1 MSSFCRICIFERHFP
16 FFDLFVCLFV
26 FPHLAICLQ
35 YNFHHNFHLFAYLL
49 SLAFRGRGFNLHSR
63 FCYPSPHNFRILW
76 RWRADTDQTGK
87 VITAN
92 VVITYYIIYCCY
104 SFCFCHYCC
113 SRCNHCCCSC
123 CYFPALLLLCY
134 NCFVSAT
141 PSTLATATAT
151 VNVCYYSCY
160 CFCYYSCSIT
170 ALATVLTTATA
181 TPLALANATV
191 LLLLLLPVRLV
202 LLLCSCYCF
211 CYCYSP
217 CWALLLLLEVL
228 LLVILLLLLLLPL
241 LLQLILRVLLLVLLY
256 FWCCCCCCCCCCFY
270 SCYCCC
276 HCRCHFSWS
285 SSLCYALP
293 KSRNFHRNCSV
304 QNLICHTQL

>member
-1 MSSFCRICIFERHFP
+1 MSFCRICIFERHFP

-92 VVITYYIIYCCY
+92 VVITYYITAATASASVTTAAPAAIFQLCYC
-104 SFCFCHYCC
+104 SAIIALF
-113 SRCNHCCCSC
+113 
-123 CYFPALLLLCY
+123 LLLLPLLLLLLQLLM
-134 NCFVSAT
+134 SAT
-141 PSTLATATAT
+141 TLA
-151 VNVCYYSCY
+151 
-160 CFCYYSCSIT
+160 
-170 ALATVLTTATA
+170 TATA

-217 CWALLLLLEVL
+217 C
-228 LLVILLLLLLLPL
+228 
-241 LLQLILRVLLLVLLY
+241 
-256 FWCCCCCCCCCCFY
+256 
-270 SCYCCC
+270 
-276 HCRCHFSWS
+276 
-285 SSLCYALP
+285 
-293 KSRNFHRNCSV
+293 
-304 QNLICHTQL
+304 